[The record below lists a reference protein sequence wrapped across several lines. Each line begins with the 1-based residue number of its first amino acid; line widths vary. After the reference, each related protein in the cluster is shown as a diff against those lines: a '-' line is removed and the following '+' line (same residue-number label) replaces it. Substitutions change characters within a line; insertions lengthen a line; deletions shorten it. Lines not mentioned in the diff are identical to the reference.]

1 MTKNELIVESCRNMA
16 FQDLRD
22 TLSSAL
28 DNRDATIAA
37 LRAEVERLK
46 ATVAELRQTNR
57 ELMGIRAVIG
67 HATIDAMREEIT
79 QLREDRRVL
88 ANECEAWRLAS
99 GNKPEDVGD
108 RWKALY
114 VTGGEWRWQPLAA
127 ADATDA
133 SGALGRAT

>member
-46 ATVAELRQTNR
+46 EQN
-57 ELMGIRAVIG
+57 GK
-67 HATIDAMREEIT
+67 
-79 QLREDRRVL
+79 L
-88 ANECEAWRLAS
+88 ANSLAVRNQECNAARSAMLRTTTDSLKDYVNYKEARA
-99 GNKPEDVGD
+99 
-108 RWKALY
+108 
-114 VTGGEWRWQPLAA
+114 
-127 ADATDA
+127 ATDA
-133 SGALGRAT
+133 DGGCE